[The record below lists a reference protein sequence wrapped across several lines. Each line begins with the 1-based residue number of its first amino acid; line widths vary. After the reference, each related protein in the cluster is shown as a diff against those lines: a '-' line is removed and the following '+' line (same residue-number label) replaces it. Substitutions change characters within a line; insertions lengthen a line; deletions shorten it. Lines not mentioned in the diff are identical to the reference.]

1 MKQAVIL
8 AGGKGTRLAVRLD
21 GRPKPLVE
29 VCGEPLLG
37 RQLRAL
43 ADQGIEDVLLL
54 VNHRAKDIAEF
65 VATATANVPLRVA
78 LRDDGD
84 TPLGTAGALFAAID
98 DLDDEFLLVYG
109 DTLFDIDVAAMLE
122 HHRVHLADV
131 TLLVHP
137 NDHPADSDLIEL
149 DDADRVVA
157 MHGYPHA
164 DGVDYDNLVNAAF
177 YVCRRKG
184 LGRLLETGRPQDLAK
199 DHLPALLAAGARLF
213 GYRSFE
219 YIKDIG
225 TPSRLELAESHL
237 KSGRVARAR
246 RGMPQHAVFVDRD
259 GTLNELNGYIS
270 DPDQLCLIDGAGAAV
285 ARLNALEFRVIVTT
299 NQPVIARGECDETG
313 MGRIHR
319 RLQTLLGHHGAFVD
333 LIQYCPHH
341 PDAGFVGEVPTLKR
355 KCECRKPGIALIE
368 QAREILN
375 VDLKKSWF
383 IGDSTADIEAAR
395 RSGLTSILVQTG
407 ERGADGKYPCH
418 PDYVVAD
425 LAEAVSL
432 IATRPLESR
441 VGQSQEAVY

>member
-8 AGGKGTRLAVRLD
+8 AGGKGTRLASRLD

-29 VCGEPLLG
+29 IGGEPLLG

-54 VNHRAKDIAEF
+54 VNHRAKDIADF
-65 VATATANVPLRVA
+65 VAAGTFPLCVT

-84 TPLGTAGALFAAID
+84 APLGTAGALFAAME
-98 DLDDEFLLVYG
+98 DLDDEFLVVYG
-109 DTLFDIDVAAMLE
+109 DTLFDIDVAAMLA
-122 HHRVHLADV
+122 HHRGHAADI

-149 DDADRVVA
+149 DDADRIVA
-157 MHGYPHA
+157 MHGYPHSE
-164 DGVDYDNLVNAAF
+164 DVDYDNLVNAAF
-177 YVCRRKG
+177 YMCRREG
-184 LGRLLETGRPQDLAK
+184 LGRFIDTGRSQDLAK
-199 DHLPALLAAGARLF
+199 HHFPTLLGTGARLY

-225 TPSRLELAESHL
+225 TPSRLKLAEDHL

-246 RGMPQHAVFVDRD
+246 RSMPQRAVFVDRD

-270 DPDQLCLIDGAGAAV
+270 DPDQLRLIDGAGEAI

-299 NQPVIARGECDETG
+299 NQPVIARGECDDAG
-313 MGRIHR
+313 MARIHR
-319 RLQTLLGHHGAFVD
+319 RLQTLLGHYGAFVD

-341 PDAGFVGEVPTLKR
+341 PDAGFLGEIPALKR
-355 KCECRKPGIALIE
+355 RCECRKPGIALIE
-368 QAREILN
+368 QGREILN
-375 VDLKKSWF
+375 VDLKRSWF
-383 IGDSTADIEAAR
+383 IGDSTADMEAAR
-395 RSGLTSILVQTG
+395 RSGLTSILVRTG
-407 ERGADGKYPCH
+407 EAGADGKHPCH

-425 LAEAVSL
+425 LAQAVSL
-432 IATRPLESR
+432 IAGDLGSGE
-441 VGQSQEAVY
+441 GQRREAVQ